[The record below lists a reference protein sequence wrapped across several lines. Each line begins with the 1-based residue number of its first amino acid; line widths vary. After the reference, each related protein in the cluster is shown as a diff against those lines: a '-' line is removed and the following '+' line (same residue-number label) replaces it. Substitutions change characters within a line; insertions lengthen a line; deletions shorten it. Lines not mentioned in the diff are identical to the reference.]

1 MDPNVLYLFTKPTEY
16 DVAKSITCTTPFV
29 SKTKK
34 GLDTFYKGLL
44 FPVLYVCSFIM
55 ILNKD
60 AINDKYHIKNKDR
73 SFYV

>member
-1 MDPNVLYLFTKPTEY
+1 MDPNVLYLFTKPNEY
-16 DVAKSITCTTPFV
+16 DVSKSITCTTPFV

-44 FPVLYVCSFIM
+44 SPVLYVCSFIM

-60 AINDKYHIKNKDR
+60 AINDKYQVKNEDR
-73 SFYV
+73 SFSV